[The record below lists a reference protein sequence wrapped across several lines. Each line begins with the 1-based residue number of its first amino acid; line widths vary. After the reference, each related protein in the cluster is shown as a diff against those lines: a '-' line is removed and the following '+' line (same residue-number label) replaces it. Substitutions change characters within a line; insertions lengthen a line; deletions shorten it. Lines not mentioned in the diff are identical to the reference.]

1 MKRTLTIAIALV
13 SCLLI
18 LIPASAQGPRGGGGR
33 GGIGPAGANG
43 LPSRRVLERA
53 LDLSEEQ
60 FAELEMLL
68 EAHREATKPLH
79 EEIRAL
85 EKELRTELNAGTA
98 GATEIG
104 QIVIDVHGLR
114 GQVHDAQQAL
124 QDSFRA
130 LLTDAQLAALEE
142 LSNRRGRGRRGSRG
156 GGSGSGG
163 SGTGGTGS

>member
-43 LPSRRVLERA
+43 QGRSGGRMGHNGLPSRRVLERA
-53 LDLSEEQ
+53 LDFSEEQ

-104 QIVIDVHGLR
+104 QIVIDVHGFR

-124 QDSFRA
+124 QIV
-130 LLTDAQLAALEE
+130 
-142 LSNRRGRGRRGSRG
+142 
-156 GGSGSGG
+156 SGPCSPMHNGLPWKN
-163 SGTGGTGS
+163 